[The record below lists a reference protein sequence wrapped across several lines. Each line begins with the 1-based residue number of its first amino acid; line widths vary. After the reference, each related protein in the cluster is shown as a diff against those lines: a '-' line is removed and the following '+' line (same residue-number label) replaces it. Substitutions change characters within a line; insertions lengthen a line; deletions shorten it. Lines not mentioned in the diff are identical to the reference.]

1 MIISGKFGLPA
12 TKKVEKDKAIL
23 EADKER
29 KSANIFSFFP
39 CKAGKINEI
48 CHIWMQ
54 IWHEYC
60 MAMHIKIHFSNAL
73 Y

>member
-1 MIISGKFGLPA
+1 MIISGKFGLSA
-12 TKKVEKDKAIL
+12 TKKVEKRKKDEAIL

-48 CHIWMQ
+48 YHI
-54 IWHEYC
+54 
-60 MAMHIKIHFSNAL
+60 
-73 Y
+73 